1 MVRMSTNEIAVDDAH
16 VFTRAEL
23 ERRLST
29 CRNHTLGEID
39 SAHVFGIT
47 THNPKVT
54 GIVGKIIEQS
64 VLGYPADSRQAP
76 DLLVDG
82 IPTELKTTGIR
93 LKKKANPPVFEAKE
107 PMSITAVSP
116 EHIVHENFNE
126 SHFWQKLEHLLLV
139 YYHYDSEKTVPA
151 AEYAHFLI
159 KGYDFHTFSPDDTEI
174 LRQDWTLVRDFLRR
188 LQEEYDDASSQYP
201 RLSSELRSQ
210 LLFIDTAP
218 KWPNP
223 PRFRLKRSV
232 VSAMV
237 RRCFGNALEQ
247 LPDKYNSFAAVDA
260 KLHALSQQYAGKTIG
275 ELKEEFRIPD
285 TKSMAEAFV
294 VSMFGG
300 KSRKMSGIEL
310 FQEIGLIGKTIT
322 ITQRGTRTEDMKL
335 FPIDF
340 DELTET
346 EFDDSEFYDY
356 FANHQFLYIIFE
368 EPSPEAPLEENRF
381 LGFKRFFFDEAF
393 IEGEVKPIRQRIR
406 DLIVNRTLRDV
417 PVLNKQGHPV
427 INKKSGTTRS
437 APNFPKSSEGL
448 LFLRGTGTDAAD
460 KVLEINGVSML
471 RQNLWIK
478 GSYMVK
484 TLDSLPFL

>member
-1 MVRMSTNEIAVDDAH
+1 MRRFDACLNQTLGAVDVNH
-16 VFTRAEL
+16 VFACTE
-23 ERRLST
+23 T
-29 CRNHTLGEID
+29 K
-39 SAHVFGIT
+39 
-47 THNPKVT
+47 PKIT
-54 GIVGKIIEQS
+54 GIAGMVIEQS

-76 DLLVDG
+76 DLLVDNVL
-82 IPTELKTTGIR
+82 TELKTTGMR
-93 LKKKANPPVFEAKE
+93 LNKKATPPVFEAKE

-139 YYHYDSEKTVPA
+139 YYHYDSEKTVSA
-151 AEYAHFLI
+151 AEYARFLI

-174 LRQDWTLVRDFLRR
+174 LRKDWTLVRDFLRR
-188 LQEEYDDASSQYP
+188 LQEEYDDAPSQYP

-237 RRCFGNALEQ
+237 RRHFGDTLEQ
-247 LPDKYNSFAAVDA
+247 LPDKYNSYAAIDA
-260 KLHALSQQYAGKTIG
+260 KLHALALQYVGKTIR
-275 ELKEEFRIPD
+275 ELKEKFRIPD
-285 TKSMAEAFV
+285 GKSMAEAFV

-300 KSRKMSGIEL
+300 TARKMSAIEF

-322 ITQRGTRTEDMKL
+322 LTQRGTRTEDMKL

-340 DELTET
+340 DELTEA
-346 EFDDSEFYDY
+346 EFEDSEFYDY
-356 FANHQFLYIIFE
+356 FANHQFLYIVFE
-368 EPSPEAPLEENRF
+368 EPSAEAPLEENRF
-381 LGFKRFFFDEAF
+381 LGFKRFFFDETF
-393 IEGEVKPIRQRIR
+393 LEKEVKPIRQRLR

-417 PVLNKQGHPV
+417 PVLDKRGNPI
-427 INKKSGTTRS
+427 INKKSGTARS

-448 LFLRGTGTDAAD
+448 LFLRGTGTDASD
-460 KVLEINGVSML
+460 KTLMINGIAML

-478 GSYMVK
+478 GSYMAK

>member
-1 MVRMSTNEIAVDDAH
+1 MSTAPTTAEPHRFTRTDLIRRLDACLNQTLGTVDVNH
-16 VFTRAEL
+16 VFDCTK
-23 ERRLST
+23 SK
-29 CRNHTLGEID
+29 
-39 SAHVFGIT
+39 
-47 THNPKVT
+47 PKIT
-54 GIVGKIIEQS
+54 GIAGMVIEQS
-64 VLGYPADSRQAP
+64 VLGYPADTRQAP
-76 DLLVDG
+76 DLLVDDVL
-82 IPTELKTTGIR
+82 TELKTTGMR
-93 LKKKANPPVFEAKE
+93 LNKKATPPVFEAKE

-116 EHIVHENFNE
+116 EHIVHEDFAE

-139 YYHYDSEKTVPA
+139 YYHYDSEKPVPA
-151 AEYAHFLI
+151 AEYARFLI
-159 KGYDFHTFSPDDTEI
+159 KGYDFHTFTPADTEI

-188 LQEEYDDASSQYP
+188 LQADFDDAPSQYP

-247 LPDKYNSFAAVDA
+247 LPDKYNSYAAVDA
-260 KLHALSQQYAGKTIG
+260 KLHALSQQYAGKTIR
-275 ELKEEFRIPD
+275 ELKKEFHIPD
-285 TKSMAEAFV
+285 SKSMAEAFV

-346 EFDDSEFYDY
+346 EFEDSEFYDY
-356 FANHQFLYIIFE
+356 FANHQFLYIVFE

-427 INKKSGTTRS
+427 INKKSGTVRS

-448 LFLRGTGTDAAD
+448 LFLRGSGADASD
-460 KVLEINGVSML
+460 KTLVINGISML

>member
-1 MVRMSTNEIAVDDAH
+1 MSTNEIAVEDAH

-23 ERRLST
+23 ERRLSA
-29 CRNHTLGEID
+29 CRNRTLEEID
-39 SAHVFGIT
+39 LAHVFAIAK
-47 THNPKVT
+47 HNSKVT

-64 VLGYPADSRQAP
+64 VLGYPADNRQAP

-93 LKKKANPPVFEAKE
+93 LKKKTTPPIFEAKE

-116 EHIVHENFNE
+116 DNIVSEEFAN
-126 SHFWQKLEHLLLV
+126 SHFWKKLEHLLLV
-139 YYHYDSEKTVPA
+139 YYHYDADKTVSA
-151 AEYAHFLI
+151 AEYARFLI
-159 KGYDFHTFSPDDTEI
+159 KGYDFHTFSPDDAEI
-174 LRQDWTLVRDFLRR
+174 LRQDWTLVRDFLRQ
-188 LQEEYDDASSQYP
+188 LQEEYDDAPSQYP
-201 RLSSELRSQ
+201 RLSSELRAQ

-237 RRCFGNALEQ
+237 RRCFGDTLEQ
-247 LPDKYNSFAAVDA
+247 LPDKYNSYAAIDA
-260 KLHALSQQYAGKTIG
+260 KLHALSLQYAGKTIR
-275 ELKEEFRIPD
+275 ELKEEFHIPD
-285 TKSMAEAFV
+285 GKAMAEAFV

-300 KSRKMSGIEL
+300 TTRKMSTIEL

-322 ITQRGTRTEDMKL
+322 LTQRGTRTEDMKL

-340 DELTET
+340 DELTEA
-346 EFDDSEFYDY
+346 EFEDSEFYDY
-356 FANHQFLYIIFE
+356 FANHQFLYIVFE
-368 EPSPEAPLEENRF
+368 EPSAEAHLEENRF
-381 LGFKRFFFDEAF
+381 LGFKRFFFDETF
-393 IEGEVKPIRQRIR
+393 IEEEVKPIRQHLR
-406 DLIVNRTLRDV
+406 DLIINRTLRDV
-417 PVLNKQGHPV
+417 PVLDKRGNPI
-427 INKKSGTTRS
+427 INKKSGTARS

-448 LFLRGTGTDAAD
+448 LFLRGTGADASD
-460 KVLEINGVSML
+460 KTLKINGIAML

-478 GSYMVK
+478 GSFMAK